1 MVRRKTS
8 KKPFTFVVETKPV
21 VKGRPR
27 LGRRGRVFTPVR
39 TLQAEQIIAEHYRS
53 IGGPYYEAPV
63 QLEAVFHPKHIEV
76 TITPLL
82 DHTSTLRGDVDNY
95 LKLLCDA
102 LNGVAFPDDKQV
114 MIISGEKR

>member
-1 MVRRKTS
+1 MTRRKSS

-39 TLQAEQIIAEHYRS
+39 TLQAEAVIAEHYKS
-53 IGGPYYEAPV
+53 IGGPYYEIPV
-63 QLEAVFHPKHIEV
+63 QLDAIFYSNRIEA
-76 TITPLL
+76 TLTPLL
-82 DHTSTLRGDVDNY
+82 DHTSGLRGDTDNY

-114 MIISGEKR
+114 MIIRGEKR